1 MDRVVPPPS
10 PRSHPWP
17 QRSQAPRWCSVAAAC
32 VQEKL
37 AVGAAADAEVGCRY
51 LRPASRDES
60 GSEPLPDPEVRPCWY
75 RDVGS
80 AALLV
85 PAASAPVIM
94 GRAQRQHVHVLE
106 AAHHG
111 LADLGH
117 VGLPSRA
124 PTFQNWRRVPSGPSQ
139 FRPAA
144 ARRSVLVLLRCGA
157 QCCPTAAGDSVWPSC
172 GLAKRCI
179 SVPPRCGRDS
189 SSDSSSLLGSLSGS
203 LSGTARRCREAPL
216 CGSIS

>member
-1 MDRVVPPPS
+1 MQVPPARIPG
-10 PRSHPWP
+10 RK
-17 QRSQAPRWCSVAAAC
+17 RLRAA
-32 VQEKL
+32 
-37 AVGAAADAEVGCRY
+37 
-51 LRPASRDES
+51 S
-60 GSEPLPDPEVRPCWY
+60 GS
-75 RDVGS
+75 GS

-85 PAASAPVIM
+85 PWPVAMSEVRRCWYLGAASAPVIM

-106 AAHHG
+106 VAHHG